1 MVSRYDDLPLYEPE
15 PRRRQWSDAR
25 KRRFRRTIGWIA
37 FSLAIVLVAG
47 AGYVG
52 FTYLHFTSGIHRIGG
67 VISGNDAKPGTAQN
81 ILLVG
86 NDERP
91 ANMTAEQYRELSTTS
106 DGGSA
111 NTDTMIL
118 LHVPANG
125 SSATLVSF
133 PRDSYVAIPGYG
145 KNKLNA
151 AYVFGSTNAKGDAD
165 QKDAAGMR
173 LLIKTIQN
181 LTGLSIN
188 HYVKVSLL
196 SFYNIANSLGP
207 VTVCL
212 NHAVDDRYSGAHF
225 HAGVQ
230 QLNATQALQFVRQRH
245 GLPNGDLDRAVR
257 QQYFLSVE
265 AQQVL
270 SAGTLLNPVKL
281 NKVVGAVSSSLEMD
295 DRLNLIS
302 LATQLKGLK
311 SGGIHSA
318 TVPLMPD
325 PYANVPGVGSVVEI
339 DHSKLADFIDSITGQ
354 PTVAQRVAAAKAA
367 DPASVTVDVLNG
379 AGTSQGSSTALATF
393 KSLGFKTGS
402 PADAPDTQ
410 AVTTIYFPKGDESQA
425 KAVANHL
432 PGAALA
438 QSSDYKNVTVVLG
451 TDGKMPSNGASTS
464 GASGGSGSGGSGSG
478 GSGSGGS
485 GSGGSGST
493 PSKAPSAKATGPT
506 NNYSQKTCI
515 N

>member
-47 AGYVG
+47 GAYVG
-52 FTYLHFTSGIHRIGG
+52 LTYLHFTSGIHRIGG
-67 VISGNDAKPGTAQN
+67 VISGADGKPGTAQN

-91 ANMTAEQYRELSTTS
+91 ANMTAEQYRQLSTTS

-133 PRDSYVAIPGYG
+133 PRDSYVSIPGYG

-151 AYVFGSTNAKGDAD
+151 AYVYGSTNASGNAD

-181 LTGLSIN
+181 LTGLTIN

-212 NHAVDDRYSGAHF
+212 NHAVSDPYSGAHF

-295 DRLNLIS
+295 DKLNLIS

-318 TVPLMPD
+318 TVPLTAD
-325 PYANVPGVGSVVEI
+325 PYANVPGVGSVVQI

-379 AGTSQGSSTALATF
+379 AGTSRGSSTALATY
-393 KSLGFKTGS
+393 KSLGFQTGS
-402 PADAPDTQ
+402 PSDAPQSQ
-410 AVTTIYFPKGDESQA
+410 AVTTIYFPKGDEAQA
-425 KAVANHL
+425 KAVAKYL
-432 PGAALA
+432 PGAAFA
-438 QSSDYKNVTVVLG
+438 QSSDYKNVTVILG
-451 TDGKMPSNGASTS
+451 TDGKMPS
-464 GASGGSGSGGSGSG
+464 SGSSTGSTGS
-478 GSGSGGS
+478 S
-485 GSGGSGST
+485 SGST
-493 PSKAPSAKATGPT
+493 GSSTGSSGSSSPSKAPSSKPSAPT
-506 NNYSQKTCI
+506 NNYNKTSCI